1 MLRLGRDDAHEVFVE
16 PPGDEGE
23 GEGDEAE
30 GEDEGCGVGE
40 GHSWVRESVWCVG
53 KGGWWTG
60 VRAGGVYV
68 CGWRELVSMRLWDAK
83 ECFGELGRW
92 GMCAGEWL

>member
-1 MLRLGRDDAHEVFVE
+1 MLRLGRDDAHEVLVQ

-40 GHSWVRESVWCVG
+40 GHGCGSGCVVCMLWCAWLWVDKCV
-53 KGGWWTG
+53 
-60 VRAGGVYV
+60 
-68 CGWRELVSMRLWDAK
+68 LLSL
-83 ECFGELGRW
+83 
-92 GMCAGEWL
+92 

>member
-40 GHSWVRESVWCVG
+40 GHGCGSGCVVSCG
-53 KGGWWTG
+53 CGWP
-60 VRAGGVYV
+60 GVYV
-68 CGWRELVSMRLWDAK
+68 CGRRELVSMRVWAAK
-83 ECFGELGRW
+83 EWVGEELGCW
-92 GMCAGEWL
+92 GMCAGVWL